1 MPKNKDRRQGGGH
14 SSALDT
20 ARVLKIFKD
29 QGKPLTRN
37 ELEHHLELA
46 PNDRHKLHFT
56 LDNLIESGKIIVI
69 QGAYG
74 LTENMS
80 LLSGVLEVQRSGVG
94 FVLPDDQRRKDIF
107 INPRDFGDAWH
118 GDRVVAALSG
128 ERNTRRPEGR
138 IVRVIERG
146 HAVLACRVIRR
157 VGAGM
162 YLCHPADPR
171 FPLNFMAEA
180 VGPGPDL
187 APGDIVRIRP
197 GDKLEHQVYA
207 ASIEEIMGAEDDVGV
222 QERLVKFGHDIP
234 TDFPAAVVAEAAT
247 FPETPAESDFAGR
260 KDLRKTQLV
269 TIDGAK
275 ARDFDDAVHV
285 KKTRT
290 GYTLLVAIA
299 DVSHYVL
306 PDTRLDVEAAARANS
321 YYFPAS
327 VEPMLPEALSNGL
340 CSLKPDTPRLAMV
353 AEMNFSAKGVPGKA
367 AFYPAVIQSA
377 ARLTYSQVNL
387 AVIEGDAAEREK
399 IVSVLP
405 MLEVAEKL
413 ARLLHAARRERG
425 SLDFDLPDPEILLN
439 ISGETVDIRQ
449 RPRNFAHQIIEEF
462 MLAANE
468 AVAGFL
474 TAQGAAALYRIHPE
488 PDPDKLKN
496 LFTMLSRTDLAP
508 HLPKEATTKGLQMLL
523 AAAADTDLGF
533 LVSRLTLRTMMQA
546 KYSPELAG
554 HFGLASPCYCHFTSP
569 IRRYADLV
577 IHRSLKAALGIEV
590 KNAPVVKTLPKLAE
604 HLSVRERA
612 GMEAEREI
620 LKRLTVLFLRDKT
633 GQEFTGVISSMAD
646 FGFWVELSEVMA
658 EGMVRLSTMSD
669 DYYTF
674 FPDRQE
680 ILGSRT
686 GRRLVLGQ
694 TVEVVLTD
702 VGVGRLEVNLRL
714 KDNAKPA
721 KGKGK
726 ANEPGPD
733 AGSAAPAGADGEKR
747 KSRRGGRS
755 RRGGKR
761 RK

>member
-1 MPKNKDRRQGGGH
+1 MTRKKSRGNGPGQ

-20 ARVLKIFKD
+20 SRVLKVFKD
-29 QGKPLTRN
+29 QGKPLTRK
-37 ELEHHLELA
+37 ELERLLDLNQNE
-46 PNDRHKLHFT
+46 RHKLHFT
-56 LDNLIESGKIIVI
+56 LDNLIESGKIIII

-80 LLSGVLEVQRSGVG
+80 LLSGELEVQRSGVG
-94 FVLPDDQRRKDIF
+94 FVLPDDKRRKDVF
-107 INPRDFGDAWH
+107 VNPRDFGDAWH
-118 GDRVVAALSG
+118 GDRVVVALSS
-128 ERNTRRPEGR
+128 ERAKRRPEGR

-146 HAVLACRVIRR
+146 HAVLASRVIRQ
-157 VGAGM
+157 VGAGV
-162 YLCHPADPR
+162 YLCRPADPR

-180 VGPGPDL
+180 AGADPGL
-187 APGDIVRIRP
+187 APGDIVRVKP
-197 GDKLEHQVYA
+197 GDKLEYQVYA
-207 ASIEEIMGAEDDVGV
+207 ASIEEVMGAEEDVGV
-222 QERLVKFGHDIP
+222 QERLVKLGHDIP
-234 TDFPAAVVAEAAT
+234 TDFPAAALAEAAE
-247 FPETPAESDFAGR
+247 FPLVPAERDFAGR
-260 KDLRKTQLV
+260 KDLRAIPLV

-290 GYTLLVAIA
+290 GFTLTVAIA
-299 DVSHYVL
+299 DVSHYVR
-306 PDTRLDVEAAARANS
+306 PGTRLDAEAEERANS

-340 CSLKPDTPRLAMV
+340 CSLNPDVPRMAMV
-353 AEMNFSAKGVPGKA
+353 AEMAFSAKGEPGKA
-367 AFYPAVIQSA
+367 SFYPAVIQSA
-377 ARLTYSQVNL
+377 ARLTYSQVNR
-387 AVIEGDAAEREK
+387 AVIEGDPEEREK
-399 IVSVLP
+399 IKLVLP
-405 MLEVAEKL
+405 MLETAEKL
-413 ARLLHAARRERG
+413 ARLLHAVRRERG

-439 ISGETVDIRQ
+439 LSGETVDIRQ

-474 TAQGAAALYRIHPE
+474 TEHGAAALYRIHPD
-488 PDPDKLKN
+488 PDPDKLQN

-546 KYSPELAG
+546 KYSPVLQG

-577 IHRSLKAALGIEV
+577 IHRSLKAALGLSV
-590 KNAPVVKTLPKLAE
+590 KDAPVAKNLPKLAE

-633 GQEFTGVISSMAD
+633 GQEFSGVISSMAD

-658 EGMVRLSTMSD
+658 EGMIRLSSMND
-669 DYYTF
+669 DYYSF
-674 FPDRQE
+674 IPDRQE
-680 ILGSRT
+680 ILGART

-702 VGVGRLEVNLRL
+702 VSVGRLEVNLRL
-714 KDNAKPA
+714 KDMGKTAEDKGKPKGPKPA
-721 KGKGK
+721 
-726 ANEPGPD
+726 APG
-733 AGSAAPAGADGEKR
+733 G
-747 KSRRGGRS
+747 
-755 RRGGKR
+755 
-761 RK
+761 

>member
-1 MPKNKDRRQGGGH
+1 MAKKKNQGRGPGQ
-14 SSALDT
+14 SSALDA
-20 ARVLKIFKD
+20 ARVLKIFRD
-29 QGKPLTRN
+29 QGKPLTRK
-37 ELEHHLELA
+37 ELEYALDLA
-46 PNDRHKLHFT
+46 QNDRHKLHFT

-94 FVLPDDQRRKDIF
+94 FVLPDDKRRKDIF

-128 ERNTRRPEGR
+128 SGEKRRPEGR

-146 HAVLACRVIRR
+146 HAVLASRVIRR
-157 VGAGM
+157 VGTGM
-162 YLCHPADPR
+162 YLCRPADPR
-171 FPLNFMAEA
+171 FPLNFMAETGA
-180 VGPGPDL
+180 GAAEL
-187 APGDIVRIRP
+187 APGDIVRLRP
-197 GDKLEHQVYA
+197 GDKLEYQVYA
-207 ASIEEIMGAEDDVGV
+207 AAIEEVMGAEEDVGV
-222 QERLVKFGHDIP
+222 QERLVKYGHDIP
-234 TDFPAAVVAEAAT
+234 TDFPAGVLEDAARL
-247 FPETPAESDFAGR
+247 PLVPSESDFAGR
-260 KDLRKTQLV
+260 KDLRKTPLV

-290 GYTLLVAIA
+290 GFTLTVAIA
-299 DVSHYVL
+299 DVSHYVS
-306 PDTRLDVEAAARANS
+306 PDSRLDDEAAQRANS

-340 CSLKPDTPRLAMV
+340 CSLNPGVPRMAMV
-353 AEMNFSAKGVPGKA
+353 AEMNFSAKGVPGKSC
-367 AFYPAVIQSA
+367 FYPAVIQSA
-377 ARLTYSQVNL
+377 ARLTYSQVNR
-387 AVIEGDAAEREK
+387 AVIEGDPEEREK
-399 IVSVLP
+399 IAAVLP
-405 MLEVAEKL
+405 MLETAEKL
-413 ARLLHAARRERG
+413 ARLLHAVRRERG

-439 ISGETVDIRQ
+439 LSGETVDIRQ

-474 TAQGAAALYRIHPE
+474 TEHGAAALYRIHPE

-496 LFTMLSRTDLAP
+496 LFAMLARTDLAV
-508 HLPKEATTKGLQMLL
+508 HLPKEPTTKGLQMLL

-546 KYSPELAG
+546 KYSPALSG

-577 IHRSLKAALGIEV
+577 IHRSLKAALGIDV
-590 KNAPVVKTLPKLAE
+590 KNAPAVKNLQKLSE
-604 HLSVRERA
+604 HLSTRERA

-633 GQEFTGVISSMAD
+633 GQEFSGVISSMAD

-658 EGMVRLSTMSD
+658 EGMVRLSSLSD

-694 TVEVVLTD
+694 TVQVVLTD
-702 VGVGRLEVNLRL
+702 VGIGRLEVNLRL
-714 KDNAKPA
+714 KDSAKPA
-721 KGKGK
+721 KG
-726 ANEPGPD
+726 NEASPPPG
-733 AGSAAPAGADGEKR
+733 GGEKA
-747 KSRRGGRS
+747 KSGRGGRS
-755 RRGGKR
+755 RRGGRGGRGGGK
-761 RK
+761 KK